1 MEKRTREIIRI
12 DEDLCDGCGLCV
24 PACAEK
30 AIEVIDGKAKLI
42 KESFCD
48 GLGACLGDC
57 PQGAITMERREA
69 EPFDEEAVERHILSQ
84 KERAPQE
91 GGVCAGSC
99 ETLLERESRESRED
113 REGREGGEEEE
124 RGELSSLLR
133 NWPIQLKLV
142 SSGAETLKRSQWLIA
157 ADCVPFAFADFH
169 RRFLKGR
176 TLLIGCP
183 KLDDMTLYYEKL
195 KELFKRETPEQ
206 VMVLMMEVPCCS
218 GLSRLV
224 KRVLEEV
231 EYDGTFEETIIGLKG
246 EVKSCR

>member
-24 PACAEK
+24 LACAEK
-30 AIEVIDGKAKLI
+30 AIEIIDGKAKLI
-42 KESFCD
+42 KERFCD

-69 EPFDEEAVERHILSQ
+69 QPFDEEAVEKHILSQ
-84 KERAPQE
+84 KKRIPQE
-91 GGVCAGSC
+91 SGPCVGSC
-99 ETLLERESRESRED
+99 ETLLE

-124 RGELSSLLR
+124 RGELSSLLS

-142 SSGAETLKRSQWLIA
+142 SSGAESLKRSQWLIA

-195 KELFKRETPEQ
+195 RELFKRETPEK

-218 GLSRLV
+218 GLGRLV